1 MATTFP
7 DVYVI
12 ETLDP
17 DDEGNGRFEGAV
29 LSQILRLHGKNPR
42 YRYVRT
48 RQQFENAVKK
58 FGASGYR
65 YLHIS
70 AHADSEGMCTTNQDE
85 IDFDEL
91 ADLLRPHMKGR
102 RLFLSACSMVHEDL
116 AAAIIPRSGC
126 YSVVGPTEEIRFTDA
141 AVIWASI
148 YHLMFTTNTSKMSH
162 NDLKMHLQR
171 VTELFNVR
179 LAYYSASKKRKRGY
193 TKDLLEH

>member
-1 MATTFP
+1 MATTVP

-12 ETLDP
+12 ETLNP

-29 LSQILRLHGKNPR
+29 LSQILRLHGKNPK

-48 RQQFENAVKK
+48 RQQFEKAVRN

-85 IDFDEL
+85 IDYDEL

-102 RLFLSACSMVHEDL
+102 RLFLSACSMVHEEL
-116 AAAIIPRSGC
+116 AAEVIPGSGC
-126 YSVVGPTEEIRFTDA
+126 YSVVGPTQDIRFTDA
-141 AVIWASI
+141 AVVWSSI
-148 YHLMFTTNTSKMSH
+148 YHLMFARNASKMVH
-162 NDLKMHLQR
+162 KDLKAQLQR
-171 VTELFNVR
+171 VTELFDVR
-179 LAYYSASKKRKRGY
+179 LAYYSASRVKKRGY
-193 TKDLLEH
+193 TKDLLES